1 MLFDGE
7 CGLCRHLVRCLL
19 CADRSGRL
27 RFAALQ
33 SPPAQEFLRTHGL
46 PTADFDSLV
55 FATDWAAPPPSA
67 YQLRTDGA
75 LAACAVLDRP
85 WRWLA
90 GLRVVPPG
98 IRDATYRFIAR
109 RRHRWFGPP
118 PPGLL
123 SRPEWAGR
131 FLDR

>member
-1 MLFDGE
+1 MLYDGE
-7 CGLCRHLVRCLL
+7 CGLCQQVVRWLL
-19 CADRSGRL
+19 CIDRPGRL

-33 SPPAQEFLRTHGL
+33 SPPAQEFLRARGL

-55 FATDWAAPPPSA
+55 FVPDWAAPPPGA

-75 LAACAVLDRP
+75 LAACAVLNPP

-90 GLRVVPPG
+90 ALRLLPPG
-98 IRDATYRFIAR
+98 FRDATYRLIAR
-109 RRHRWFGPP
+109 RRQTWFGPP
-118 PPGLL
+118 RPGRLD
-123 SRPEWAGR
+123 RPEWAGR